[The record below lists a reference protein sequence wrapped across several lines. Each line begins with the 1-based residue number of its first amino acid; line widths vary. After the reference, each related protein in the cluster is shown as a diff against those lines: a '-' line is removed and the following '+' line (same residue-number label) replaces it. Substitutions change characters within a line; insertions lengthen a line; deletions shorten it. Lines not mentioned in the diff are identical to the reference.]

1 MRLRSQQGQGVTA
14 PWPPAPVS
22 RANAVAS
29 GSGGFLLC
37 QQPCWAPSGPCC
49 SPDRKTDPWTAIG
62 FCQMLKW
69 KLRATPE
76 PGLGG
81 GPAWGLGRHSHTQD
95 RDPDSAAPANPQAAP
110 PLLHPTAWGQ
120 RMGRSGTRLRRGL
133 AEPHPEKGVDGRQA
147 GGGRSPTAQPCFQ
160 TTCLHQLT
168 THKLRETAK
177 KACAHAL

>member
-1 MRLRSQQGQGVTA
+1 MSA
-14 PWPPAPVS
+14 A
-22 RANAVAS
+22 
-29 GSGGFLLC
+29 LLGT
-37 QQPCWAPSGPCC
+37 CWACC
-49 SPDRKTDPWTAIG
+49 SPDRKTDPWICSG
-62 FCQMLKW
+62 FCQMFKW

-81 GPAWGLGRHSHTQD
+81 GPAWGPGQCRVTPRD

-120 RMGRSGTRLRRGL
+120 RMGQVGDKAAGGAL
-133 AEPHPEKGVDGRQA
+133 AEPPPEKGVAGRQA
-147 GGGRSPTAQPCFQ
+147 GGGERDPTAQPRFQ

-177 KACAHAL
+177 KTPRSRPSESEEMKQSSAPSLRGQKETGSVRTSD